1 MPAREP
7 LSDSA
12 LEDAL
17 AALDGWSLEADDE
30 GNRIVRDFALGDFRT
45 AWAFL
50 TRVAF
55 EAEDMD
61 HHPEIANVYDQVS
74 LSLST
79 HDAGNRVT
87 ETDLEFA
94 RRVDAL
100 VPAA

>member
-1 MPAREP
+1 MPARDP

-17 AALDGWSLEADDE
+17 RDLEDWALEADDD
-30 GNRIVRDFALGDFRT
+30 GTRIVRDFALGDFRT

-55 EAEDMD
+55 EAEDLD

-87 ETDLEFA
+87 ETDLELA
-94 RRVDAL
+94 RRIDAL
-100 VPAA
+100 APAA